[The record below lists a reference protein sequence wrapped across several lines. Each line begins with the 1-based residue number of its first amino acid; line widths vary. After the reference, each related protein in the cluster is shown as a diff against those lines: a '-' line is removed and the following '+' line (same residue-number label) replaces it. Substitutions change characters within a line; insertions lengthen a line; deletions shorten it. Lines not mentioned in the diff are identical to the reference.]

1 MSKPRLFHVSDIP
14 GIARFEPRPPPSPD
28 AGVTADAVWAVA
40 QSHLVNY
47 LTPRDCPRIAYRAR
61 PETCEEDRE
70 RFLSGAQ
77 VVVAIEAAWLA
88 RLQAATLHVYEMPPA
103 TFELTV
109 PEAGYWISRSGVS
122 PLGCEVKSD
131 LVEALTSAG
140 AELRL
145 LQDFW
150 PLAEAVAASSLE
162 FSILRKR
169 NARSRSG

>member
-1 MSKPRLFHVSDIP
+1 MPKPRLFHVSDIA

-40 QSHLVNY
+40 GSHLVNY
-47 LTPRDCPRIAYRAR
+47 LTPRDCPRIAYRAG
-61 PETCEEDRE
+61 PETLPDDKQ
-70 RFLSGAQ
+70 RFLVGAQ

-88 RLQAATLHVYEMPPA
+88 RLQAATLYVYEMPSA
-103 TFELTV
+103 DFELAL
-109 PEAGYWISRSGVS
+109 PEAGYWISRHGVT
-122 PLGCEVKSD
+122 PLDCQAKSD
-131 LVEALTSAG
+131 LVEALRAAG

-162 FSILRKR
+162 FSIIRSR
-169 NARSRSG
+169 NAAAKRA